1 LPLQPASG
9 GPPGPMECCR
19 VNWGT
24 LGRVASARGVQIVAT
39 NGVPNNRAEN
49 LIMTVGG
56 VFSCVMHMAPEAGIS
71 RHGQPFQTFGMLNY
85 FAPGISF
92 RLRGGGPFTMSFCVL
107 SPTFLAG
114 LAESEDGIRLDRIEH
129 LPAIESERLTYLG
142 RSMFREAVEPGFA
155 SALFAEATG
164 IEIALE
170 LARYG
175 DAQRS
180 QDAMH
185 FGGLAPWRMRR
196 LETYIRENL
205 SEELS
210 LNDLAGVAGISV
222 RHLSRVVRQAKGVSV
237 HRWIA
242 DCRFLEARRLL
253 IETDLPMNEV
263 ARRTAF
269 RSAGA
274 FSTAFRASSG
284 FAPGEF
290 RRLASESS

>member
-114 LAESEDGIRLDRIEH
+114 LAESEDGIRLDR
-129 LPAIESERLTYLG
+129 
-142 RSMFREAVEPGFA
+142 
-155 SALFAEATG
+155 
-164 IEIALE
+164 
-170 LARYG
+170 
-175 DAQRS
+175 
-180 QDAMH
+180 
-185 FGGLAPWRMRR
+185 
-196 LETYIRENL
+196 
-205 SEELS
+205 
-210 LNDLAGVAGISV
+210 
-222 RHLSRVVRQAKGVSV
+222 
-237 HRWIA
+237 HRI
-242 DCRFLEARRLL
+242 
-253 IETDLPMNEV
+253 
-263 ARRTAF
+263 
-269 RSAGA
+269 
-274 FSTAFRASSG
+274 
-284 FAPGEF
+284 
-290 RRLASESS
+290 